1 MPKEKT
7 TRKAK
12 APAREVTRK
21 KKDPNAPKRGLSA
34 YMFFANENREKV
46 REDNPGIS
54 FGQVG
59 KMLGEK
65 WKALSDK
72 ERKPYDDKAAA
83 DKKRYEEEKA
93 QYNAADEDEESS

>member
-7 TRKAK
+7 TTRKTK
-12 APAREVTRK
+12 TRVEKK

-34 YMFFANENREKV
+34 YMFFANEQREKV
-46 REDNPGIS
+46 REENPGIS

-65 WKALSDK
+65 WKALSDD
-72 ERKPYDDKAAA
+72 ERRPYVEKAAA
-83 DKKRYEEEKA
+83 DKKRYDEEKKSYLA
-93 QYNAADEDEESS
+93 GDADEEEESS